1 MSIHLFQQWITDI
14 YKYTCTSYAYI
25 INIKVQTDIHTDM
38 FMSSAHTDT
47 ITVMPNS
54 SHTDTITLLQLD

>member
-1 MSIHLFQQWITDI
+1 MSVHLFQQWITDI

-47 ITVMPNS
+47 VTV
-54 SHTDTITLLQLD
+54 TDTITV